1 MTKEDCYE
9 LGHITK
15 THGIKGELNIYL
27 DVDDSSEYEDMD
39 SVFLEIRGELVPYFI
54 EELQIRINQT
64 IIRFE
69 DIDTFDKAAAMIG
82 TKMFLPLDLLPEL
95 KGKQF
100 YFHEVIGFQVVDKDT
115 GLLGTVKEFYAM
127 AAQDLMVMSY
137 QGKEV
142 LIPVNDELVLNADKV
157 NKIINVDLPTG
168 LVDL

>member
-1 MTKEDCYE
+1 
-9 LGHITK
+9 
-15 THGIKGELNIYL
+15 
-27 DVDDSSEYEDMD
+27 
-39 SVFLEIRGELVPYFI
+39 
-54 EELQIRINQT
+54 
-64 IIRFE
+64 
-69 DIDTFDKAAAMIG
+69 
-82 TKMFLPLDLLPEL
+82 MFLPLDLLPEL

-115 GLLGTVKEFYAM
+115 GPLGTVKEFYAM

-157 NKIINVDLPTG
+157 NKIVNVDLPTG